1 MLGGYGCALVLV
13 DLRARHNLIYNGVG
27 VVEAQFVNH
36 SAGFPV
42 FKLSFLEVVFEVIPC
57 FVRRVGAFPR
67 LDVVFEDSLFVEDN

>member
-1 MLGGYGCALVLV
+1 MLGGCGCALVLV
-13 DLRARHNLIYNGVG
+13 DLRVRHNLIYNGVG
-27 VVEAQFVNH
+27 VVEAQFVNR

-42 FKLSFLEVVFEVIPC
+42 FKPRFLEVVFEVIPC